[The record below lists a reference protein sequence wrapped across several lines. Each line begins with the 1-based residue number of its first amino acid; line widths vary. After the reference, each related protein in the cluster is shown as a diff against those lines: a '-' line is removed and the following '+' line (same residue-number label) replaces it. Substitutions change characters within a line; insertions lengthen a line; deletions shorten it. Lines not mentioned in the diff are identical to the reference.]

1 MTKRLRIA
9 IQKSGRLSDDS
20 LALLRRAGCKIQ
32 KNRSNL
38 FFPVENLP
46 IDLLLVRDDDIPG
59 FVSQGVADVG
69 IVGLNEFNESKLSH
83 DNIDAQILMELGFA
97 TCRLDIAIPETMEAT
112 NLSDIND
119 LTIAT
124 SYPATLRQFLVTNKI
139 SANIVEMRGAI
150 EVAPKLEIA
159 DIICDL
165 VSTGTTLKA
174 NGLRSFKT
182 VMNSQAVL
190 LKTSEQPSAEK
201 QNIIETLMRR
211 FEGIKA
217 SRETKYVMLNAPR
230 NALEA
235 ITKLLPGTES
245 PTIIP
250 LSNNDDMVAVHA
262 VCRESVF
269 WETLE
274 GLKAAG
280 ASSILIMPIEKMMA

>member
-20 LALLRRAGCKIQ
+20 LALLKRAGCEIHE
-32 KNRSNL
+32 NRSNL

-46 IDLLLVRDDDIPG
+46 IDLLLVRDDDISG
-59 FVSQGVADVG
+59 FVSQGVADLG

-83 DNIDAQILMELGFA
+83 DNVAAQILMELGFSK
-97 TCRLDIAIPETMEAT
+97 CRLDIAVPDTMSINA
-112 NLSDIND
+112 LSDIEG

-124 SYPATLRQFLVTNKI
+124 SYPATLRQFLDTNKI
-139 SANIVEMRGAI
+139 SAEIVEMRGAI
-150 EVAPKLEIA
+150 EVAPKLDVA

-182 VMNSQAVL
+182 VMTSQAVL
-190 LKTSEQPSAEK
+190 LQTSGQICGEK
-201 QNIIETLMRR
+201 QDIIDTLIRR
-211 FEGIKA
+211 FKGIKA

-230 NALEA
+230 HALEE
-235 ITKLLPGTES
+235 ITKLLPGADS

-250 LSNNDDMVAVHA
+250 LSDNSDMVAVHA

-274 GLKAAG
+274 RLKAAG